1 MTTYK
6 DEILAMDRFSIQ
18 GGKSVREYD
27 QNGFLH
33 VDYSPLTRVQVA
45 PYRGFEIPGWQE
57 LGLDANKIYK
67 GYRSAEELSK
77 PDTIK
82 SMNGIPIQFNH
93 NPDYAH
99 CPAKDTRV
107 GSTGDKARFDGPF
120 LFNSLHITDK
130 KAIDHINDGTMRELS
145 LAYRY
150 NPEMKPGVAPSGEK
164 YDFIMRGINAN
175 HLALVEE
182 GRAGSEV
189 LVYDSS
195 LGNDMFEEDEKN
207 GLDNNEPPMDGGDDV
222 EAILKKMV
230 EAGLE
235 PSQVVKFR
243 EELQKLKGGDEVV
256 EDEEEL
262 VEEEPVE
269 DEPMDTDEEVE
280 SVEEESVEEESVEE
294 EPVDEEPLDDVEGEE
309 PVDEEPMD
317 NEPMDDDEVE
327 PVEDEEE
334 VEDLDSDDDGED
346 DVDPMDDEEDE
357 EDEPADEE
365 EDLDVEVEEGE
376 GAEGAEPE
384 EAPAPA
390 PAQGGAEQVVLD
402 AMKACGLD
410 TQDQNE
416 QRAFA
421 AGVKFGESE
430 LGAAKA
436 QAQQPMQQQTQQPQ
450 MPQAMNPMMGKKPMG
465 MDTNAIVRKVE
476 ARMNAKFRALKECE
490 KTIGKVEPTAY
501 DSAGSVYL
509 DALRQEG
516 VATKGMDGK
525 AARAAYRAYFAG
537 KSKVERKL
545 AQDSKPKGESVLSK
559 TLNRIQFGE

>member
-33 VDYSPLTRVQVA
+33 VEYSPLTRVQVA
-45 PYRGFEIPGWQE
+45 PYRGFEIPGWTE

-67 GYRSAEELSK
+67 GYRPAEELSK

-107 GSTGDKARFDGPF
+107 GSTGDLARFDEPF

-150 NPEMKPGVAPSGEK
+150 TPEMKSGTAPNGEK

-195 LGNDMFEEDEKN
+195 QGNLMFEDEDKKN
-207 GLDNNEPPMDGGDDV
+207 GLTDNEPPAEGGDEV

-243 EELQKLKGGDEVV
+243 EELQKLKGGDDVI
-256 EDEEEL
+256 EDEEEPVAEEP
-262 VEEEPVE
+262 VEPMDAEGEEKPEEPVEEAPAVEVEEEVEEENDDEPMEDAEDEDLEPVEEPVE
-269 DEPMDTDEEVE
+269 DEETEEVEEAEEVEETDEVDEVEDKDEDEEVE
-280 SVEEESVEEESVEE
+280 EPMDDEDDEPMDEDVLEAPAMPEEG
-294 EPVDEEPLDDVEGEE
+294 EGEE
-309 PVDEEPMD
+309 P
-317 NEPMDDDEVE
+317 
-327 PVEDEEE
+327 
-334 VEDLDSDDDGED
+334 
-346 DVDPMDDEEDE
+346 
-357 EDEPADEE
+357 A
-365 EDLDVEVEEGE
+365 
-376 GAEGAEPE
+376 
-384 EAPAPA
+384 A
-390 PAQGGAEQVVLD
+390 PAQNSPERVVID
-402 AMKACGLD
+402 AMKACGLNPE
-410 TQDQNE
+410 DQAE

-430 LGAAKA
+430 LNAAKA
-436 QAQQPMQQQTQQPQ
+436 QPQEPQNEQPQ
-450 MPQAMNPMMGKKPMG
+450 PPKAANPMMGKKPMG
-465 MDTNAIVRKVE
+465 MDTAAIVKKVE

-516 VATKGMDGK
+516 IRVKGMDGK

-537 KSKVERKL
+537 KSKVERTL
-545 AQDSKPKGESVLSK
+545 AQDSKPKAETVLSK
-559 TLNRIQFGE
+559 TLNRIQYGE

>member
-45 PYRGFEIPGWQE
+45 PYRGFEIPGWEQ

-99 CPAKDTRV
+99 CPAKETRV

-150 NPEMKPGVAPSGEK
+150 VPEMKSGVAPTGEK
-164 YDFIMRGINAN
+164 YDFVMRDINAN

-195 LGNDMFEEDEKN
+195 LGHDMFEEDEKN

-243 EELQKLKGGDEVV
+243 EELQKLKGGDDVV
-256 EDEEEL
+256 EDEESL
-262 VEEEPVE
+262 VDEEPVE
-269 DEPMDTDEEVE
+269 DEPMGD
-280 SVEEESVEEESVEE
+280 
-294 EPVDEEPLDDVEGEE
+294 EPVDEEPVNEE
-309 PVDEEPMD
+309 PIEDEPLEDESEGDEPMDEEPMD
-317 NEPMDDDEVE
+317 GDDEELE
-327 PVEDEEE
+327 PVEDDEE
-334 VEDLDSDDDGED
+334 VEDLDEDDDGED
-346 DVDPMDDEEDE
+346 DSADEPMEDEDDEIETAE
-357 EDEPADEE
+357 ADEADEGDEGE
-365 EDLDVEVEEGE
+365 ELDDMDEGE

-384 EAPAPA
+384 AAPAPA
-390 PAQGGAEQVVLD
+390 PSAGGAEQVVLD

-436 QAQQPMQQQTQQPQ
+436 QAQQPMQQQPQQPQ
-450 MPQAMNPMMGKKPMG
+450 MPQATNPMMGKKPMG
-465 MDTNAIVRKVE
+465 MDTAAIVKKVE
-476 ARMNAKFRALKECE
+476 ARMNAKFRAIKECE

-525 AARAAYRAYFAG
+525 AARAAYRAFFAG

-545 AQDSKPKGESVLSK
+545 AQDSKPKGDSVLSK